1 MNNLSSISSNLKNAI
16 KILGS
21 RLSTEER
28 RMLLEIVG
36 FAFVEGTIKGK
47 EEYLNDY
54 KEENEITN
62 YEQEKQIITN
72 TEEDYSDVPF

>member
-1 MNNLSSISSNLKNAI
+1 MNNLSSISPNLRNAI

-36 FAFVEGTIKGK
+36 FAFVEGKIKGK
-47 EEYLNDY
+47 EEFLNDD

-62 YEQEKQIITN
+62 YEQEEQKTTN
-72 TEEDYSDVPF
+72 TDEDYSAVPF